1 MIKKKILNFFK
12 KKKKVD
18 FPSFPSHI
26 GKSISDIKK
35 SYTNPLFFSLHSLR
49 KIDDFGYFYAIFL
62 KISKKSAKNQQKNV
76 KKTHYFYQKMM
87 NFGKNMSKMNDF
99 YQKNSEI

>member
-1 MIKKKILNFFK
+1 MIKKKILNFLK

-35 SYTNPLFFSLHSLR
+35 SYTNPFFFPLHSLR

-62 KISKKSAKNQQKNV
+62 KISKKSAKKREKNALFLSKNDEFWQKYV
-76 KKTHYFYQKMM
+76 KNERFL
-87 NFGKNMSKMNDF
+87 SKK
-99 YQKNSEI
+99 Q

>member
-1 MIKKKILNFFK
+1 MRVKKNSQLFK

-35 SYTNPLFFSLHSLR
+35 SYTNPFFFPLHSLR
-49 KIDDFGYFYAIFL
+49 KIDDFGCFYAIFL
-62 KISKKSAKNQQKNV
+62 KISKKSAKKREKNALFLSKNDEFWQKYV
-76 KKTHYFYQKMM
+76 KNERFL
-87 NFGKNMSKMNDF
+87 SKK
-99 YQKNSEI
+99 Q

>member
-1 MIKKKILNFFK
+1 MILAIFM
-12 KKKKVD
+12 
-18 FPSFPSHI
+18 P
-26 GKSISDIKK
+26 
-35 SYTNPLFFSLHSLR
+35 FFS
-49 KIDDFGYFYAIFL
+49 
-62 KISKKSAKNQQKNV
+62 KSAKNQQKNV